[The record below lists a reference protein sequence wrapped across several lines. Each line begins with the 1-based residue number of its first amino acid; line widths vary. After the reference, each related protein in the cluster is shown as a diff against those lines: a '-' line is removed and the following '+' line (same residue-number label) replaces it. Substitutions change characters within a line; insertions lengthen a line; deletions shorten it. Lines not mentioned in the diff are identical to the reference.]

1 MVQCRSLRLC
11 VYLFWKVVVYGN
23 TCDHVPVLCCAHGQ
37 HISLGNGA
45 GEDVSS
51 GFTEQ
56 MSLHIN
62 AARREKDGAL
72 DGRETA
78 QRTTVD

>member
-1 MVQCRSLRLC
+1 MVLS
-11 VYLFWKVVVYGN
+11 VYLCILLFRKLVVYGN
-23 TCDHVPVLCCAHGQ
+23 RRLHVPVLCCAHGQ

-62 AARREKDGAL
+62 AARREKDEAL

-78 QRTTVD
+78 QRTKVD

>member
-1 MVQCRSLRLC
+1 MVLSGYLWIL
-11 VYLFWKVVVYGN
+11 LFWKVVVYGN
-23 TCDHVPVLCCAHGQ
+23 THVHVLVLCCAHGQ

-62 AARREKDGAL
+62 AARREKDEAL

-78 QRTTVD
+78 QRTKVD